1 MTDIALITGASRGIG
16 REVARQLAGH
26 GMTVIAA
33 VRDPGRAAESLRG
46 LAGAGGPGEVRPVP
60 LDVTH
65 PGSIRAAAA
74 TVEAEYGRL
83 DVLVNNAG
91 VSLEHGRSPLEVDVD
106 TVRRTYETNVFG
118 VIAVTQAFLPLL
130 RRSAAGRVVNVSSSM
145 GSLTEWSDPQ
155 SPQAR
160 FAPPLLAYNTS
171 KTALNAVTVI
181 FALALRDTGVT
192 VNAADP
198 GYVATDLNGH
208 RGQRTVAEGAQ
219 AIVRL
224 AADGL
229 GGRTGTFASD
239 SGPVRW

>member
-26 GMTVIAA
+26 GLTVLAA
-33 VRDPGRAAESLRG
+33 VRDPDRAAEGLRG
-46 LAGAGGPGEVRPVP
+46 LAGPGEVRPVR
-60 LDVTH
+60 LDVTD
-65 PGSIRAAAA
+65 PGSIRAAATA
-74 TVEAEYGRL
+74 VEAEHGRL

-91 VSLEHGRSPLEVDVD
+91 ISLEHGSSPLEVDVD

-130 RRSAAGRVVNVSSSM
+130 RRSAAGRVVNVSSSL
-145 GSLTEWSDPQ
+145 GSLAEWSDPQ

-160 FAPPLLAYNTS
+160 FVPPLLAYNTS
-171 KTALNAVTVI
+171 KTALNAVTI
-181 FALALRDTGVT
+181 AYALALRDTSVT

-208 RGQRTVAEGAQ
+208 RGHRTVAEGAR
-219 AIVRL
+219 AIVQL
-224 AADGL
+224 ATAGP
-229 GGRTGTFASD
+229 GGPTGTFASD